1 MAVTLDFQ
9 GKILKLMYLRN
20 GRVDSL
26 GMKRMWVG
34 CSMGLT
40 LDHGAWQIERP
51 SNGSMWNSYSFQ
63 PVGQWM
69 GYLFTD
75 LEAEGCCHSLN
86 ALLPS
91 VGGGIKDVDPSPE
104 LLLQSLW
111 MAWNCWCILT
121 TLKTDYILVIIC
133 WFSSFW
139 RHLDLVKQAKFVIS
153 VHFLVNTREEWPQ
166 IWHVDVFWS
175 PSEQL
180 DFGHGL
186 LIFLILGFPGF
197 SLEHLRGIA

>member
-1 MAVTLDFQ
+1 MAFHYDLDLDLGFSRWNLKNAVSQEWEGPLTRNERDELIECFWPYPWPMAVTLDFQ

-26 GMKRMWVG
+26 GMKGMWVG

-40 LDHGAWQIERP
+40 LDHVAWQIEWP
-51 SNGSMWNSYSFQ
+51 SNGSMWNSYRFQ

-75 LEAEGCCHSLN
+75 LEAEGCCRSLN

-91 VGGGIKDVDPSPE
+91 VCGGIKDVDPSPE

-121 TLKTDYILVIIC
+121 TLKTD
-133 WFSSFW
+133 
-139 RHLDLVKQAKFVIS
+139 
-153 VHFLVNTREEWPQ
+153 
-166 IWHVDVFWS
+166 
-175 PSEQL
+175 
-180 DFGHGL
+180 
-186 LIFLILGFPGF
+186 
-197 SLEHLRGIA
+197 